1 LDLSPNFTTLL
12 LIRGDELRELG
23 SPTSCIPA
31 RKLLTV
37 GEFYLLSLTSRGE
50 MQQLYADVRAMDLG
64 RWPADGKA
72 LVKKVGRA
80 LDKLKS
86 SVEINHILCA
96 SNEYFRA

>member
-1 LDLSPNFTTLL
+1 MHPGAEAAHGWRVLLALFT
-12 LIRGDELRELG
+12 
-23 SPTSCIPA
+23 
-31 RKLLTV
+31 
-37 GEFYLLSLTSRGE
+37 SLTSRGE

-72 LVKKVGRA
+72 LVKKVGRT

-86 SVEINHILCA
+86 TVEINRILRA